1 MSTILNLTLLPFD
14 LSQIPAL
21 HEACWPEVPFDHLV
35 DLLSNIVR
43 RCERGRAWALTAL
56 QGSEPVGFGQL
67 SQWTKCAE
75 ISDLIVSAYC
85 RGQGVGTEIING
97 LIDIAR
103 QQGFHEVEI
112 GVAEANTDALELY
125 QRLGFE
131 IKRRITVNIGN
142 GLETVLYLR
151 LVLLGQEAT

>member
-1 MSTILNLTLLPFD
+1 MPNLLKPTLLPFD

-21 HEACWPEVPFDHLV
+21 HDACWPEVPFDHLL

-43 RCERGRAWALTAL
+43 RCERGRAWAITAL
-56 QGSEPVGFGQL
+56 QGGEPVGFGQL

-75 ISDLIVSAYC
+75 ISDLIVSAC
-85 RGQGVGTEIING
+85 HRGQGVGTEIING
-97 LIDIAR
+97 LLEIAR

-112 GVAEANTDALELY
+112 GVAEANAHALELY

-131 IKRRITVNIGN
+131 IKRRITVDLGN

-151 LVLLGQEAT
+151 LVLLRQEAS